1 MKFNTKW
8 IFPTIVVYIIILVA
22 GSRGYE
28 YRPGLE
34 IDTPIIQPTD
44 PVLR

>member
-1 MKFNTKW
+1 MTKWTRW

-22 GSRGYE
+22 GSQGYE
-28 YRPGLE
+28 FRPGLE
-34 IDTPIIQPTD
+34 INAPLIQPTD